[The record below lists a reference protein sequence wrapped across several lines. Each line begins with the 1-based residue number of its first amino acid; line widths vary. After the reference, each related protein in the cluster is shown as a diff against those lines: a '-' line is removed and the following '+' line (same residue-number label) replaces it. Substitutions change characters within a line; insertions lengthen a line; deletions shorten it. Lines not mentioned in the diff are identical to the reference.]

1 MHREK
6 GGWYALAFL
15 VGVGPCLAAWL
26 LYGFWWSLLI
36 TAATLNLS
44 LRMMMLMEYLLHGP
58 QDDRQ
63 ASGTEGRNHFR
74 TLRSYIGSVDWRAAF
89 SILGKIVTSAVI
101 VMIVGG
107 VFNANLPLVEAYL
120 AGFGLL
126 LHGSWAFGR
135 LTRLFGSS
143 AKRTSP
149 SVNEAHK
156 LESRLPQWAWQVIWG
171 VAIAV
176 ANIFSASLIFC
187 AGIPLVISFLLMTML
202 VLVSFVG
209 KEVISGLRS
218 RRS

>member
-1 MHREK
+1 MDRK
-6 GGWYALAFL
+6 MIA
-15 VGVGPCLAAWL
+15 
-26 LYGFWWSLLI
+26 
-36 TAATLNLS
+36 
-44 LRMMMLMEYLLHGP
+44 R
-58 QDDRQ
+58 RQ
-63 ASGTEGRNHFR
+63 AQKAGTVFDP
-74 TLRSYIGSVDWRAAF
+74 LRSYIGSVDWRAAF

-187 AGIPLVISFLLMTML
+187 AGIPLV
-202 VLVSFVG
+202 VLIFVDDDVG
-209 KEVISGLRS
+209 TGELCW
-218 RRS
+218 